1 MKPID
6 PRLVRSA
13 RSTLPFLVTSV
24 GLGTVTAV
32 LTVGQAWVIATAISR
47 VIDRRGTSGL
57 APLTVALAPFPP
69 LKDTV

>member
-32 LTVGQAWVIATAISR
+32 LTVGQAWVIAMAISR
-47 VIDRRGTSGL
+47 VTDLMELYRKFVPEGTDGR
-57 APLTVALAPFPP
+57 AR
-69 LKDTV
+69 